1 MKKIVIYML
10 VVIVIIGLGI
20 MVGLKLKGD
29 NNKSQETLGKAE
41 SEVYNKEQNVIENTE
56 KTDENT
62 NENIENAEQE
72 QQEQEETKPKTDLEK
87 AIEIAKK
94 EWGIEDGVKFELE
107 ETTKAGEYIICVR
120 EISTTNAL
128 IWYKINVGAN
138 TCEEW

>member
-10 VVIVIIGLGI
+10 VVVLIIGLGI

-29 NNKSQETLGKAE
+29 NNKAQDTLGTAE
-41 SEVYNKEQNVIENTE
+41 NEVYNKEQNVIENTA

-62 NENIENAEQE
+62 NENIENVE
-72 QQEQEETKPKTDLEK
+72 QEQEETKPKTDLEK

-94 EWGIEDGVKFELE
+94 EWGTEEGVKFLLE

-128 IWYKINVGAN
+128 IWYKINVGTN

>member
-10 VVIVIIGLGI
+10 VVVLIIGLGI

-29 NNKSQETLGKAE
+29 NNKAQDTLGTAE
-41 SEVYNKEQNVIENTE
+41 NEVYNKEQNVVENTA

-62 NENIENAEQE
+62 NENIENVEQG
-72 QQEQEETKPKTDLEK
+72 QQEETKPKTDLEK

-94 EWGIEDGVKFELE
+94 EWGTEEGVKFLLE

-128 IWYKINVGAN
+128 IWYKINVGTN

>member
-10 VVIVIIGLGI
+10 VVVLIIGLGI

-29 NNKSQETLGKAE
+29 NNKAQDTLGTAE
-41 SEVYNKEQNVIENTE
+41 NEVYNKEQNVIENTA

-62 NENIENAEQE
+62 NENIENVEQG
-72 QQEQEETKPKTDLEK
+72 QQEETKPKTDLEK

-94 EWGIEDGVKFELE
+94 EWGTEEGVKFLLE

-128 IWYKINVGAN
+128 IWYKINVGTN

>member
-10 VVIVIIGLGI
+10 VVVLIIGLGI

-29 NNKSQETLGKAE
+29 NNKAQDTLGTAE
-41 SEVYNKEQNVIENTE
+41 NEVYNKEQNVIENTA

-62 NENIENAEQE
+62 NENIENVEQE
-72 QQEQEETKPKTDLEK
+72 QQEETKPKTDLEK

-94 EWGIEDGVKFELE
+94 EWGTEEGVKFLLE

-128 IWYKINVGAN
+128 IWYKINVGTN
-138 TCEEW
+138 SCEEW